1 MALLS
6 GLKDEDIK
14 TIMERLSPSPKVKM
28 MIISGIIQA
37 RNVVNRLPF
46 QDPVEIYE
54 YFGNIKLEVVLFAM
68 ALSKDR
74 KKQKVISRYLTELR
88 NVKTVLTGEDLKK
101 MGIQP
106 GPVYSTIF
114 KELLEEKLRGH
125 LKSRE
130 DEERF
135 VLSKIK

>member
-1 MALLS
+1 
-6 GLKDEDIK
+6 
-14 TIMERLSPSPKVKM
+14 M

-54 YFGNIKLEVVLFAM
+54 YFGNVKLEVILFAM

-106 GPVYSTIF
+106 GPVYSEIF

-135 VLSKIK
+135 VFSKIK

>member
-1 MALLS
+1 
-6 GLKDEDIK
+6 
-14 TIMERLSPSPKVKM
+14 
-28 MIISGIIQA
+28 
-37 RNVVNRLPF
+37 
-46 QDPVEIYE
+46 VEIYE
-54 YFGNIKLEVVLFAM
+54 YLGNMKIEVVLFAM

-88 NVKTVLTGEDLKK
+88 NVKTILTGEDLKK

-106 GPVYSTIF
+106 GPVYSKLF
-114 KELLEEKLRGH
+114 RELLEENLRGH

-135 VLSKIK
+135 VLSRIT